1 MSRRI
6 AIAALA
12 AVALTAT
19 AALPADAAP
28 QKPAKRG
35 PSMLIGVMD
44 DALFSNRTDEAFVG
58 VEDLL
63 PSVIRYSV
71 DWKVIARR
79 RPASARNPNDS
90 AYDFAKADDVIK
102 RATALGIPV
111 LATIAHTPAWAGGSA
126 RGNRA
131 PRKMI
136 DLESFSYAVGVRYSG
151 KFRDTSGNLLPRVTR
166 YTAWNE
172 PNTNGHLSPQWVR
185 KSGKW
190 VTAAPATY
198 VKLLKAIYKGVK
210 AGAKSK
216 GVKVTVAGGVTKPVG
231 GGPTA
236 SEPSIA
242 PLRFIRE
249 IAALGAVMDV
259 YAHHPYKFDK
269 VGKTRG
275 DNAAI
280 DNLPALIK
288 TLDTSFKPKRYRV
301 WLTEFGAQTN
311 PPDRFLGVAPAKQ
324 ARFVRS
330 GVTAARNTGRIDMLI
345 WFLLYD
351 EDIDGRAFAGGF
363 QTGLA
368 FVDGKK
374 KPAWNVFR
382 ALAGG

>member
-1 MSRRI
+1 M
-6 AIAALA
+6 LA
-12 AVALTAT
+12 TVALTTT

-28 QKPAKRG
+28 GKAPKRG
-35 PSMLIGVMD
+35 PSIMVGLMD
-44 DALFSNRTDEAFVG
+44 DAMFSNRTDEAFTG
-58 VEDLL
+58 VEDLV
-63 PSVIRYSV
+63 PAVIRFSV
-71 DWKVIARR
+71 DWKVVARR
-79 RPASARNPNDS
+79 KPSSARNPNDS
-90 AYDFAKADDVIK
+90 AYDFAKSDDVIK

-111 LATIAHTPAWAGGSA
+111 LVTIAHTPAWAGGGS

-131 PRKMI
+131 PRHMI

-151 KFRDTSGNLLPRVTR
+151 KFRDTEGNLLPRVTR

-172 PNTNGHLSPQWVR
+172 PNTSGHLTPQWVR
-185 KSGKW
+185 KGGKW
-190 VTAAPATY
+190 VTASPATY
-198 VKLLKAIYKGVK
+198 VSLLKAIYKGVK
-210 AGAKSK
+210 AGAKSR
-216 GVKVTVAGGVTKPVG
+216 GVSVKVAGGVTKPVG

-269 VGKTRG
+269 LGKTRG

-288 TLDTSFKPKRYRV
+288 TLDTSFKRKKYRV
-301 WLTEFGAQTN
+301 WLTEYGAQTN
-311 PPDRFLGVAPAKQ
+311 PPDRFLGVTPSKQ
-324 ARFVRS
+324 AAFVRQ
-330 GVTAARNTGRIDMLI
+330 GITAARATGRVDMLI

-368 FVDGKK
+368 FVDGEK
-374 KPAWNVFR
+374 KPAWNTFR